1 MIRLFLLLL
10 LFCLNVSANSHFELS
25 EKLNKMKSLTG
36 DFKQKVTDQNGA
48 ILQEVSGQFF
58 FKKPNLFKWDYLKPL
73 KSQLISDG
81 ELLYLYDPD
90 LKQVVISQLKKIGGV
105 SPAML
110 LVTKDIESLF
120 KITRIR
126 DKEIDWFKA
135 VPHDPEK
142 ANFKEVFINF
152 SHDRL
157 KFMTI
162 IDGFDNKT
170 EIQFIDINQNIKI
183 NDAFFLFNTPDGID
197 VIKN

>member
-1 MIRLFLLLL
+1 MIRLFLLL

-170 EIQFIDINQNIKI
+170 EIQFININQNLKI

>member
-1 MIRLFLLLL
+1 MIRLFLLL

-152 SHDRL
+152 SQDRL
-157 KFMTI
+157 NHMRI
-162 IDGFDNKT
+162 VDEFDNET
-170 EIQFIDINQNIKI
+170 EIQFININQNTKI
-183 NDAFFLFNTPDGID
+183 NDAFFLFNTPDDID